1 MATLI
6 AYLPPV
12 DRKKRQDDI
21 RAVRAGD
28 AIHAASNLLR
38 AEQRIPLKLHPH
50 KPSGIWM
57 ARDGMQ
63 TTVVG

>member
-6 AYLPPV
+6 ACLPPAYG
-12 DRKKRQDDI
+12 KKRQDDI

-28 AIHAASNLLR
+28 AIHAASNLLTD
-38 AEQRIPLKLHPH
+38 EQRIPMKLHPH
-50 KPSGIWM
+50 TPSGIWT